1 MFWNLNDF
9 FVSFHD
15 SNVSYD
21 SSFFLLYTM
30 TLRYGYVVIIWQLGN
45 CFES

>member
-1 MFWNLNDF
+1 MFWHLNDF

-21 SSFFLLYTM
+21 SSFF
-30 TLRYGYVVIIWQLGN
+30 VIHNDIKVWL
-45 CFES
+45 CCYYLAAW